1 MTWATVKG
9 FLAAVV
15 LFLLVIGGKE
25 FWEEYTYYQQVKF
38 EHQAMFQHQ
47 FGEIG
52 KLPNGQAFSRAAFFD
67 ALLKEASKAKPKE

>member
-9 FLAAVV
+9 FIAAV
-15 LFLLVIGGKE
+15 LLLLVILGGKE
-25 FWEEYTYYQQVKF
+25 FYEEYRYYQQVKF
-38 EHQAMFQHQ
+38 EHQGMMNYQ